1 MRDGEFIK
9 LGYDDIFYNTI
20 GKIDSIIIKMVME
33 LLNIDFNYNNVH
45 IYRNGGKY
53 ISCSLVLVFDS
64 YLYVDVRLGFDNKFG
79 MRKKDIIEGFY
90 SFIDI
95 YDNTYGLDENEYQYV
110 MLCLNN
116 NGGNL
121 LCDVIKLGSNFNDN
135 YLISNCFKVV
145 YYDCSAVNEI
155 LNDNVNI
162 RNIDCKIRWLSLLNV
177 SRFRELDYIIGEDLF
192 SIEEKEALYK
202 RILEISNIQM

>member
-135 YLISNCFKVV
+135 YLIGNCFKVV

-162 RNIDCKIRWLSLLNV
+162 RNIDRKIRWLSLLNV

-192 SIEEKEALYK
+192 SIEEKEALYR